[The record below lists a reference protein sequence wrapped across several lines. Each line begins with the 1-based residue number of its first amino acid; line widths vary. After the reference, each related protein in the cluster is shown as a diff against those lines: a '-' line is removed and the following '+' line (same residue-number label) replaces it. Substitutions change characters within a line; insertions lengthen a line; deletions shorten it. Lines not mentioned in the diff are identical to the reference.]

1 MGRWASC
8 CWSVAA
14 RWAAPC
20 WTAGWRADWRRRTSI
35 VAEPVEALRPQEAG
49 LRAVASTS
57 EVSETPEIVV
67 LAVKPQSMDAVLP
80 DLKRFADEG
89 AVFLSIA
96 AGKTLKYFAA
106 HLGAAAKVVR
116 SMPNTPAAVRQG
128 ITVATTAKDVSAAE
142 KKRCHELLE
151 AVGQVLW
158 VDDEA
163 LMDPVTALSGSG
175 PAYVF
180 LLVEA
185 MAAAGAKLGLA
196 PDMAMQLARATVAG
210 SGELLKQS
218 SEPASQLRI
227 NVTSPG
233 GTTAEALKVLMA
245 DRRHPAGVRQ
255 GAGRGL
261 AALEG
266 TRGMTPANDAAL
278 DAFLG
283 LIAEKGF
290 AAVALRDVA
299 EAAGLGVADLYRVYP
314 DKVALV
320 AAFMARIDAEV
331 LAGTPRSPRSRGDG
345 ARPAVRRHDAPL
357 RCAPSA
363 SRGAGG
369 DPPRRHARPDA
380 GAGDGPGAAPVDGGH
395 AGGRLGAERRPQ
407 GALRQ
412 NGLLGDLLCRFPKS
426 STATKR
432 PICPRPWPPWTAA
445 SRWRKDGP
453 NSLINI

>member
-1 MGRWASC
+1 MGKLLLVGCGKMGGAMLDGWLARGL
-8 CWSVAA
+8 AA
-14 RWAAPC
+14 
-20 WTAGWRADWRRRTSI
+20 ADVI
-35 VAEPVEALRPQEAG
+35 VAEPVEALRPKKPG

-57 EVSETPEIVV
+57 EVSERPDVIV
-67 LAVKPQSMDAVLP
+67 LAVKPQSMDGVLP
-80 DLKRFADEG
+80 DLRRFADDG
-89 AVFLSIA
+89 SVFLSIA

-128 ITVATTAKDVSAAE
+128 ITVATTAKDVSPAE

-196 PDMAMQLARATVAG
+196 PDTAMQLARATVAG

-245 DRRHPAGVRQ
+245 EDGIQPVFDKA
-255 GAGRGL
+255 L
-261 AALEG
+261 A
-266 TRGMTPANDAAL
+266 
-278 DAFLG
+278 
-283 LIAEKGF
+283 
-290 AAVALRDVA
+290 
-299 EAAGLGVADLYRVYP
+299 
-314 DKVALV
+314 
-320 AAFMARIDAEV
+320 
-331 LAGTPRSPRSRGDG
+331 
-345 ARPAVRRHDAPL
+345 
-357 RCAPSA
+357 
-363 SRGAGG
+363 
-369 DPPRRHARPDA
+369 
-380 GAGDGPGAAPVDGGH
+380 
-395 AGGRLGAERRPQ
+395 
-407 GALRQ
+407 
-412 NGLLGDLLCRFPKS
+412 
-426 STATKR
+426 
-432 PICPRPWPPWTAA
+432 AA
-445 SRWRKDGP
+445 SRRSKELAG
-453 NSLINI
+453 